1 MKYRCNGFLK
11 KKSEVKMSTGSVD
24 IYIGT
29 CKTKSQMCIT
39 IYHDWV
45 MT

>member
-1 MKYRCNGFLK
+1 MKYRCNGFFK
-11 KKSEVKMSTGSVD
+11 KKSEVKMSTVD

-29 CKTKSQMCIT
+29 CKTKSQMYIT